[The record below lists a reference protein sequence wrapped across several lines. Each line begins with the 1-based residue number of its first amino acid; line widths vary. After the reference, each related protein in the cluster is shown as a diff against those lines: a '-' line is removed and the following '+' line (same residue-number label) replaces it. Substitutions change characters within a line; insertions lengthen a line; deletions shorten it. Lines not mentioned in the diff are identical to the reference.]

1 MVIDTGYVCKKCGK
15 VYHKSK
21 QNLPNYCKKCGC
33 DLVHERYLYNITRD
47 GRETRDTNMFG
58 GYDYVKTIL
67 TQNAVPVKLVRKW
80 MRWEVFEEK
89 EVE

>member
-1 MVIDTGYVCKKCGK
+1 M
-15 VYHKSK
+15 
-21 QNLPNYCKKCGC
+21 
-33 DLVHERYLYNITRD
+33 VHERYLYNITRD

-67 TQNAVPVKLVRKW
+67 TQNAVAVKLVRKL